1 MLGLFLFC
9 KQRFNQNFPR
19 KQTRREKYLFMWGT
33 DLGSLGDLVAEDLAL
48 YVAEVCVQRYR
59 LQNQKER
66 KKKVNLWT
74 EGVRWNYTK
83 RKTYHFIAYRAS
95 FLACFVSLVRI
106 SEAFE
111 TSSFTNLDD
120 FLYFGLKKRNL
131 LEC

>member
-1 MLGLFLFC
+1 
-9 KQRFNQNFPR
+9 
-19 KQTRREKYLFMWGT
+19 MWGT

-66 KKKVNLWT
+66 KKKKWIYELKVFDEIT
-74 EGVRWNYTK
+74 Q

-111 TSSFTNLDD
+111 TSNFTNLDD
-120 FLYFGLKKRNL
+120 FLYFGLKNKKPSRMLGYVGCTLFSANKR
-131 LEC
+131 CS